1 MGRVYAPMSLFHLV
15 YASSATLPF
24 SEAELLALLEVS
36 RGNNA
41 KVNVTGMLLYREG
54 NFMQVLEGEEEAV
67 RRVHMHIAR
76 DRRHGGLITLLQ
88 GPITA
93 RAFSRWT
100 MGFRNLDSTEV
111 KSVPGFSEFLNDD
124 WLGPK
129 MAAHPNRSL
138 RLLEIFRDNQ
148 R

>member
-1 MGRVYAPMSLFHLV
+1 MSLFHLV

-36 RGNNA
+36 RRNNVR
-41 KVNVTGMLLYREG
+41 VNVTGMLLYREG

-67 RRVHMHIAR
+67 RGVHARIAL
-76 DRRHGGLITLLQ
+76 DRRHGGLIVLLH
-88 GPITA
+88 GPIAA
-93 RAFSRWT
+93 RAFSSWT
-100 MGFRNLDSTEV
+100 MGFRNLDSPEV
-111 KSVPGFSEFLNDD
+111 KSAPGYSEFLNDD

-129 MAAHPNRSL
+129 MAAHPNRSI
-138 RLLEIFRDNQ
+138 RLLEIFRDNL